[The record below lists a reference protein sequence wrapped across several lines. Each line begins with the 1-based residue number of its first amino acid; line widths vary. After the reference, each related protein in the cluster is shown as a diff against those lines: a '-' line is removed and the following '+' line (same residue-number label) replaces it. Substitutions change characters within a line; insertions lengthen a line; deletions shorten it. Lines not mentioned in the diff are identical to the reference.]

1 MTAPLATS
9 STPVLTSL
17 SPQQRPFS
25 FSPSASSSGLASRR
39 RNNKNLSLCLSDST
53 RLVSAPATP
62 NRMQF
67 DLTPNKPTPPQPQGP
82 YQHGPLRIMPHLYL
96 GAEHNA
102 LDMQHLRRLSIDCM
116 LNVAEEVVHPQERQF
131 ISFDDM
137 FDDRL
142 APPPSAASSASNSVL
157 PSPSLSRASTA
168 SSIASSLHTI
178 EQQQQQHYRPSSPT
192 ARWFNENAPALLFP
206 GSKKKKRQASV
217 SSIGSMCDTY
227 YNNNINV
234 TTPHTTNN
242 NTMMM
247 NNSNRLATLNT
258 LCEKQ
263 NMAYKKIPWIHNQ
276 ENLVNELDGAIA
288 AIDQA
293 RDAGHT
299 ILVHC
304 QCGVAR
310 SATVIIAY
318 IMKTMKLPMQEAY
331 DYVKAQA
338 PGISP
343 NLALL
348 YQLREYEQKLSH
360 LNSDKSTTTTTML
373 RSSNQHSPKMTTT
386 HTNIKT
392 TNKTNNN
399 NSKKLSLSSASL
411 RPSNLYDRSYHH
423 PQSPVVAATQQPT
436 SPKTP
441 CSPKKPLFLFRKSS
455 LSLSW
460 KRRMGKLKPE
470 DGQPQPT
477 TPTTPTSRRT
487 STTTTTSDFES
498 WWKSKMKQQ
507 QLQQASISS
516 TSQGNNNGSKVSLR
530 C

>member
-17 SPQQRPFS
+17 SSQQRPFS

-39 RNNKNLSLCLSDST
+39 RNNKNLSLCLSDSA
-53 RLVSAPATP
+53 RLASAPATP

-67 DLTPNKPTPPQPQGP
+67 DLTPNKRAPEPQGP

-102 LDMQHLRRLSIDCM
+102 LELDLLRRLSINCM
-116 LNVAEEVVHPQERQF
+116 LNVAEEVAHPQERQF
-131 ISFDDM
+131 VTFEEM
-137 FDDRL
+137 FER
-142 APPPSAASSASNSVL
+142 PPPTSNSVS

-178 EQQQQQHYRPSSPT
+178 SPLEQRPSSP
-192 ARWFNENAPALLFP
+192 RWFEKYESTTTLLLP
-206 GSKKKKRQASV
+206 GAKKKRQASV
-217 SSIGSMCDTY
+217 SSIGSVCDSY
-227 YNNNINV
+227 YTNNNISNIN
-234 TTPHTTNN
+234 TNSSTISTNISN
-242 NTMMM
+242 N
-247 NNSNRLATLNT
+247 NRLATLNT

-263 NMAYKKIPWIHNQ
+263 NMAYKKLPWKHNQ
-276 ENLVNELDGAIA
+276 DNLVDELDEAIA
-288 AIDQA
+288 AIDKA

-318 IMKTMKLPMQEAY
+318 IMKTMKLPVQEAY

-360 LNSDKSTTTTTML
+360 LNESLRPSST
-373 RSSNQHSPKMTTT
+373 
-386 HTNIKT
+386 
-392 TNKTNNN
+392 
-399 NSKKLSLSSASL
+399 SL
-411 RPSNLYDRSYHH
+411 RPSNLCDRSYHPH
-423 PQSPVVAATQQPT
+423 QPQPT
-436 SPKTP
+436 TPKTP
-441 CSPKKPLFLFRKSS
+441 SSPKNPLFLFRKSS

-460 KRRMGKLKPE
+460 KRRMGKLKQ
-470 DGQPQPT
+470 DDNT
-477 TPTTPTSRRT
+477 N
-487 STTTTTSDFES
+487 DFEG
-498 WWKSKMKQQ
+498 WWRSKMKQQ
-507 QLQQASISS
+507 SS
-516 TSQGNNNGSKVSLR
+516 VSSSQTNNGSKVSLR